1 MEESNG
7 VNIMMRLMT
16 SNYSI
21 WKPRMKDMLF
31 WHDLEDT
38 ILGNSAKPSDMTDE
52 KWKKLNRKTI
62 SKIR

>member
-38 ILGNSAKPSDMTDE
+38 IWVIVLSHPIWLMRNGKSLIGKQLAK
-52 KWKKLNRKTI
+52 
-62 SKIR
+62 